1 MKDNLKEYEQLNSH
15 TLDIL
20 YGIIDFEQFKLRI
33 LEFKKT
39 GDQKTDGVEESKETA
54 KDIETFDQGMNY
66 ESFMKEYNT
75 NPDDKSSGWVRK
87 LNKDFKKDG
96 YTCKVW

>member
-1 MKDNLKEYEQLNSH
+1 
-15 TLDIL
+15 
-20 YGIIDFEQFKLRI
+20 
-33 LEFKKT
+33 
-39 GDQKTDGVEESKETA
+39 
-54 KDIETFDQGMNY
+54 MNY

-87 LNKDFKKDG
+87 LNKEFKKDG